1 MADGQVPAAAT
12 ASSDREFGG
21 AAETRRRVLV
31 VDDEPGVRESLRLLL
46 RDRYDV
52 VLAED
57 GEAALRRVGA
67 EPLDAILLDVV
78 MPGLDG
84 LTVLER
90 IKGQKPEMPVVI
102 VTATRTVK
110 TAVTA
115 IKLGAFDYIEKPFDL
130 DELRIVLANATRT
143 SALQREVNE
152 LRAEVGR
159 RYQLGN
165 IVGRSGSM
173 QEIFRTVSQVAPL
186 RTTVLIT
193 GESGTGK
200 ELIAK
205 ALHYQSP
212 RASRPMTAI
221 NCAAIPESL
230 IENELFGHERGSYT
244 GADTRKPGQ
253 FEMAHQSTIFL
264 DEIAELQPAMQAKL
278 LRVIET
284 GQFMRVGGTKP
295 IDVDVRIV
303 AATNQDLA
311 TAIAAGSF
319 RADLFYRLNVVAL
332 HLPPLRER
340 REDLPLLIKHFT
352 QGKAAELG
360 IQERAFAPEAIDR
373 LLRYRWPGNVRE
385 LENLI
390 ERLLVL
396 SDFGPVRL
404 EELPEAIRQ
413 PTGAPPSSNARSEVL
428 LGIRTL
434 SDAVDDF
441 EREIIV
447 EALHQAEFNQTRAAD
462 RLGTTRRILKYRMD
476 KLGIR
481 EK

>member
-1 MADGQVPAAAT
+1 MADGQEPAFLMP
-12 ASSDREFGG
+12 DGERDGG
-21 AAETRRRVLV
+21 TRRRVLV
-31 VDDEPGVRESLRLLL
+31 VDDEAGVRESLRLVL
-46 RDRYDV
+46 RDKYDV
-52 VLAED
+52 SVAEG
-57 GEAALRRVGA
+57 GEEALRRA
-67 EPLDAILLDVV
+67 ASESFDAVLLDLV
-78 MPGLDG
+78 MPGIDG

-90 IKGQKPEMPVVI
+90 IKGQRPELPVVI

-165 IVGRSGSM
+165 IVGRSEPM
-173 QEIFRTVSQVAPL
+173 QEVFRTVSQVAPL
-186 RTTVLIT
+186 KTTVLIT

-212 RASRPMTAI
+212 RASRTLTAI
-221 NCAAIPESL
+221 NCAAIPEHLLES
-230 IENELFGHERGSYT
+230 ELFGHERGAFT
-244 GADTRKPGQ
+244 GADARKLGQ
-253 FEMAHQSTIFL
+253 FEVAHQSTIFL

-284 GQFMRVGGTKP
+284 GQFMRVGGTKA

-303 AATNQDLA
+303 AATNQDLSQ
-311 TAIAAGSF
+311 AITTGAF
-319 RADLFYRLNVVAL
+319 RADLYYRLNVVTL

-340 REDLPLLIKHFT
+340 RQDLTLLIKHFT
-352 QGKAAELG
+352 QAKAAELG
-360 IQERAFAPEAIDR
+360 IKERAFTPEAIDH

-396 SDFGPVRL
+396 SDFGPVRT
-404 EELPEAIRQ
+404 EELPEVVRQSPTAIPAGNMR
-413 PTGAPPSSNARSEVL
+413 GEVL
-428 LGIRTL
+428 MGIRTL
-434 SDAVDDF
+434 SDAVDEF

-447 EALHQAEFNQTRAAD
+447 EALHQAEFNQTRAAE

-481 EK
+481 ET

>member
-1 MADGQVPAAAT
+1 MTDGQQPAGT
-12 ASSDREFGG
+12 ESASEG
-21 AAETRRRVLV
+21 RRRILV
-31 VDDEPGVRESLRLLL
+31 VDDEQGVRESLRLLL

-52 VLAED
+52 ALAES
-57 GEAALRRVGA
+57 GEEALQRTAG
-67 EPLDAILLDVV
+67 EPFDAVLLDVI
-78 MPGLDG
+78 MPGIDG
-84 LTVLER
+84 ITVLER
-90 IKGQKPEMPVVI
+90 IKGQRPELPVVI

-165 IVGRSGSM
+165 IVGRSDAM
-173 QEIFRTVSQVAPL
+173 QEIFRTISMVAPL

-212 RASRPMTAI
+212 RASRSMTAI
-221 NCAAIPESL
+221 NCAAIPENL
-230 IENELFGHERGSYT
+230 IESELFGYHRGAFT
-244 GADTRKPGQ
+244 GADRDKPGQ
-253 FEMAHQSTIFL
+253 FELAHQSTIFL
-264 DEIAELQPAMQAKL
+264 DEIAELQPSMQAKL

-284 GQFMRVGGTKP
+284 GQFLRVGGTKP

-303 AATNQDLA
+303 AATNQDVA
-311 TAIAAGSF
+311 RAIEGGTF

-340 REDLPLLIKHFT
+340 RADLPLLIKHFT
-352 QGKAAELG
+352 RAKAAELG
-360 IQERAFAPEAIDR
+360 IKERAFTPEAVDR
-373 LLRYRWPGNVRE
+373 MLRYRWPGNVRE

-396 SDFGPVRL
+396 SDFGPVRID
-404 EELPEAIRQ
+404 ELPEVMRQ
-413 PTGAPPSSNARSEVL
+413 EVQALPTGNARGEVL

-447 EALHQAEFNQTRAAD
+447 EALHQVEFNQTRAAE

>member
-1 MADGQVPAAAT
+1 MADGQEPAFLMP
-12 ASSDREFGG
+12 DGERDGG
-21 AAETRRRVLV
+21 TRRRVLV
-31 VDDEPGVRESLRLLL
+31 VDDEAGVREALRLVL
-46 RDRYDV
+46 RDKYDV
-52 VLAED
+52 SVAEG
-57 GEAALRRVGA
+57 GEEALRRA
-67 EPLDAILLDVV
+67 ASESFDAVLLDLV
-78 MPGLDG
+78 MPGIDG

-90 IKGQKPEMPVVI
+90 IKGQRPELPVVI

-165 IVGRSGSM
+165 IVGRSEPM
-173 QEIFRTVSQVAPL
+173 QEVFRTVSQVAPL
-186 RTTVLIT
+186 KTTVLIT

-212 RASRPMTAI
+212 RASRTLTAI
-221 NCAAIPESL
+221 NCAAIPEHLLES
-230 IENELFGHERGSYT
+230 ELFGHERGAFT
-244 GADTRKPGQ
+244 GADARKLGQ
-253 FEMAHQSTIFL
+253 FEVAHQSTIFL

-284 GQFMRVGGTKP
+284 GQFMRVGGTKA

-303 AATNQDLA
+303 AATNQDLSQ
-311 TAIAAGSF
+311 AITTGAF
-319 RADLFYRLNVVAL
+319 RADLYYRLNVVTL

-340 REDLPLLIKHFT
+340 RQDLTLLIKHFT
-352 QGKAAELG
+352 QAKAAELG
-360 IQERAFAPEAIDR
+360 IKERAFTPEAIDH

-396 SDFGPVRL
+396 SDFGPVRT
-404 EELPEAIRQ
+404 EELPEVVRQSPTAIPAGNMR
-413 PTGAPPSSNARSEVL
+413 GEVL
-428 LGIRTL
+428 MGIRTL
-434 SDAVDDF
+434 SDAVDEF

-447 EALHQAEFNQTRAAD
+447 EALHQAEFNQTRAAE

-481 EK
+481 ET

>member
-1 MADGQVPAAAT
+1 MAEGQGPAT
-12 ASSDREFGG
+12 AASPDGEIGG
-21 AAETRRRVLV
+21 DARRRILV
-31 VDDEPGVRESLRLLL
+31 VDDEQGVRESLRLLL
-46 RDRYDV
+46 RDRYEV
-52 VLAED
+52 ILAENGD
-57 GEAALRRVGA
+57 AALRRVAA
-67 EPLDAILLDVV
+67 EPFDAVLLDVV

-90 IKGQKPEMPVVI
+90 IKGQRPDLPVVI

-159 RYQLGN
+159 RYQVGN
-165 IVGRSGSM
+165 IVGRSAPM

-253 FEMAHQSTIFL
+253 FELAHQSTIFL

-311 TAIAAGSF
+311 TAIAAGTF
-319 RADLFYRLNVVAL
+319 RADLYYRLNVVAM

-352 QGKAAELG
+352 QSKAAELG
-360 IQERAFAPEAIDR
+360 IQERPFTPEAIDR

-404 EELPEAIRQ
+404 EELPEPIRQ
-413 PTGAPPSSNARSEVL
+413 PSGAVPTGNTRGEVL
-428 LGIRTL
+428 LGVRTL
-434 SDAVDDF
+434 SDAVDEF
-441 EREIIV
+441 EREIIE
-447 EALHQAEFNQTRAAD
+447 EALHQAEFNQTRAAE

>member
-1 MADGQVPAAAT
+1 MLNPTRAAPEPAA
-12 ASSDREFGG
+12 DDKR
-21 AAETRRRVLV
+21 TRRRVLV
-31 VDDEPGVRESLRLLL
+31 VDDEQGVRESLRLVL
-46 RDRYDV
+46 RDTYDV
-52 VLAED
+52 VAVAD
-57 GEAALRRVGA
+57 GEEALRRVA
-67 EPLDAILLDVV
+67 SEPFDAVLLDIV
-78 MPGLDG
+78 MPGIDG

-90 IKGQKPEMPVVI
+90 LKGLRPELPVVM

-115 IKLGAFDYIEKPFDL
+115 IKLGAYDYIEKPFDL

-143 SALQREVNE
+143 AALQREVNE

-165 IVGRSGSM
+165 IVGRSKAM
-173 QEIFRTVSQVAPL
+173 QEIFRTVAMVAPL

-200 ELIAK
+200 ELIAR

-212 RASRPMTAI
+212 RASRTMTAI
-221 NCAAIPESL
+221 NCAAIPEALLES
-230 IENELFGHERGSYT
+230 ELFGHERGSFT
-244 GADTRKPGQ
+244 GADARKPGQ
-253 FEMAHQSTIFL
+253 FELAHQSTIFL
-264 DEIAELQPAMQAKL
+264 DEIAELAPSVQAKL

-284 GQFMRVGGTKP
+284 GEFMRVGGTKP
-295 IDVDVRIV
+295 VSVDVRII
-303 AATNQDLA
+303 AATNQNLEH
-311 TAIAAGSF
+311 AIAAGTF
-319 RADLFYRLNVVAL
+319 RADLFYRLNVVSL

-352 QGKAAELG
+352 QAKAAELG
-360 IQERAFAPEAIDR
+360 IRERTFTPEAIDR
-373 LLRYRWPGNVRE
+373 MLRYRWPGNVRE

-396 SDFGPVRL
+396 SDFGPVRVD
-404 EELPEAIRQ
+404 ELPEAIRQ
-413 PTGAPPSSNARSEVL
+413 ETTSSPAANARNEVL

-434 SDAVDDF
+434 SDAVDEF

-447 EALHQAEFNQTRAAD
+447 EALEQAEFNQTRAAE

>member
-1 MADGQVPAAAT
+1 MADGQGPAFLMPDG
-12 ASSDREFGG
+12 DRES
-21 AAETRRRVLV
+21 ETRRRVLV
-31 VDDEPGVRESLRLLL
+31 VDDEAGVRESLRLVL
-46 RDRYDV
+46 RDKYDV
-52 VLAED
+52 SVAENGD
-57 GEAALRRVGA
+57 EALRRAGS
-67 EPLDAILLDVV
+67 ESFDAVLLDLV
-78 MPGLDG
+78 MPGIDG

-90 IKGQKPEMPVVI
+90 IKGQRPELPVVI

-165 IVGRSGSM
+165 IVGRSEPM
-173 QEIFRTVSQVAPL
+173 QEVFRTVSQVAPL
-186 RTTVLIT
+186 KTTVLIT

-212 RASRPMTAI
+212 RASRTLTAI
-221 NCAAIPESL
+221 NCAAIPEHLLES
-230 IENELFGHERGSYT
+230 ELFGHERGSFT
-244 GADTRKPGQ
+244 GADARKLGQ
-253 FEMAHQSTIFL
+253 FELAHQSTIFL

-278 LRVIET
+278 LRVIEN
-284 GQFMRVGGTKP
+284 GQLMRVGGTKA

-303 AATNQDLA
+303 AATNQDL
-311 TAIAAGSF
+311 TQAIATGAF
-319 RADLFYRLNVVAL
+319 RADLYYRLNVVTL

-340 REDLPLLIKHFT
+340 RQDLPLLIKHFT
-352 QGKAAELG
+352 QAKAAELG
-360 IQERAFAPEAIDR
+360 IKERAFTPEAIDH

-396 SDFGPVRL
+396 SDFGPVRP
-404 EELPEAIRQ
+404 EELPEVLRQ
-413 PTGAPPSSNARSEVL
+413 NPGSFPAGNMRGEVL
-428 LGIRTL
+428 MGIRTL
-434 SDAVDDF
+434 SDAVDEF

-447 EALHQAEFNQTRAAD
+447 EALHQAEFNQTRAAE

-481 EK
+481 ET

>member
-1 MADGQVPAAAT
+1 MPGEPSLPE
-12 ASSDREFGG
+12 ASTEQ
-21 AAETRRRVLV
+21 RRRVLV
-31 VDDEPGVRESLRLLL
+31 VDDEQGIRESLRLVL
-46 RDRYDV
+46 RERYDV
-52 VLAED
+52 AVASN
-57 GEAALRRVGA
+57 GEEALRRVA
-67 EPLDAILLDVV
+67 SEPFDAVLLDIV
-78 MPGLDG
+78 MPGIDG

-90 IKGQKPEMPVVI
+90 IKGQKPDLPVVI

-115 IKLGAFDYIEKPFDL
+115 IKLGAFDYIEKPFEIE
-130 DELRIVLANATRT
+130 ELRILLANATRT
-143 SALQREVNE
+143 AALQREVNE

-165 IVGRSGSM
+165 IVGRSAAM
-173 QEIFRTVSQVAPL
+173 QEIFRTVAMVAPL

-212 RASRPMTAI
+212 RASRTMTAI
-221 NCAAIPESL
+221 NCAAIPDSL
-230 IENELFGHERGSYT
+230 IETELFGHERGAFT
-244 GADTRKPGQ
+244 GADQRKLGQ
-253 FEMAHQSTIFL
+253 FEVAHQSTIFL
-264 DEIAELQPAMQAKL
+264 DEIAELHPSMQAKL

-295 IDVDVRIV
+295 IEVDVRII
-303 AATNQDLA
+303 AATNQNLEN
-311 TAIAAGSF
+311 AIAVGTF
-319 RADLFYRLNVVAL
+319 RPDLFYRLNVVAL

-352 QGKAAELG
+352 RSKAEDLG
-360 IQERAFAPEAIDR
+360 IKERPFAPEAIDR

-396 SDFGPVRL
+396 SDFGPVRAD
-404 EELPEAIRQ
+404 ELPEALRQ
-413 PTGAPPSSNARSEVL
+413 DTSALPAGNARNEVL

-434 SDAVDDF
+434 SDAVDEF
-441 EREIIV
+441 ERDIIV
-447 EALHQAEFNQTRAAD
+447 EALHQAEFNQTRAAE

>member
-1 MADGQVPAAAT
+1 MADGQGPAL
-12 ASSDREFGG
+12 ELPGG
-21 AAETRRRVLV
+21 ENGGERRRRILV
-31 VDDEPGVRESLRLLL
+31 VDDELGVRESLRLVL
-46 RDRYDV
+46 RERYDV
-52 VLAED
+52 VLAEA
-57 GEAALRRVGA
+57 GEEALRRIAG
-67 EPLDAILLDVV
+67 ESFDAVLLDVV

-90 IKGQKPEMPVVI
+90 IKGQRPEMPVVI

-165 IVGRSGSM
+165 IVGRSDPM
-173 QEIFRTVSQVAPL
+173 QEIFRTVSMVAPL

-212 RASRPMTAI
+212 RASRSLTAI
-221 NCAAIPESL
+221 NCAAIPETL
-230 IENELFGHERGSYT
+230 IESELFGHERGSFT
-244 GADTRKPGQ
+244 DAVARKPGQ
-253 FEMAHQSTIFL
+253 FELAHQGTIFL
-264 DEIAELQPAMQAKL
+264 DEIAELHPSMQAKL

-284 GQFMRVGGTKP
+284 GQFIRVGGTKP
-295 IDVDVRIV
+295 IEVDVRIV

-311 TAIAAGSF
+311 HAIDAGTF
-319 RADLFYRLNVVAL
+319 RADLYYRLNVVAL

-352 QGKAAELG
+352 RAKAAELG
-360 IQERAFAPEAIDR
+360 IKERVFTAEAIDR

-396 SDFGPVRL
+396 SDFGPVRQ
-404 EELPEAIRQ
+404 EELPEVVRQ
-413 PTGAPPSSNARSEVL
+413 DVASLPSGNVRGEVL

-441 EREIIV
+441 ERDIIV
-447 EALHQAEFNQTRAAD
+447 EALQQAEFNQTRAAE

>member
-1 MADGQVPAAAT
+1 MPDTHDSAVEPARTDAGI
-12 ASSDREFGG
+12 EQ
-21 AAETRRRVLV
+21 RRRVLV
-31 VDDEPGVRESLRLLL
+31 VDDEQGVRESLRLVL

-52 VLAED
+52 TTAAD
-57 GEAALRRVGA
+57 GEEALRRIA
-67 EPLDAILLDVV
+67 NESFDAVLLDIV
-78 MPGLDG
+78 MPGIDG

-90 IKGQKPEMPVVI
+90 IKGQKPDLPVVI

-115 IKLGAFDYIEKPFDL
+115 IKLGAFDYIEKPFEIE
-130 DELRIVLANATRT
+130 ELRILLANATRT
-143 SALQREVNE
+143 AALQREVNE

-165 IVGRSGSM
+165 IVGRSPAM
-173 QEIFRTVSQVAPL
+173 QEIFRTVAMVAPL

-212 RASRPMTAI
+212 RASRPMVAI
-221 NCAAIPESL
+221 NCAAIPDTL
-230 IENELFGHERGSYT
+230 IESELFGHERGAFT
-244 GADTRKPGQ
+244 GADQRKLGV
-253 FEMAHQSTIFL
+253 FEIAHQSTLFL

-295 IDVDVRIV
+295 IEVDVRIV
-303 AATNQDLA
+303 AATNQNLEN
-311 TAIAAGSF
+311 AIAAGSF

-352 QGKAAELG
+352 ASKAAELG
-360 IQERAFAPEAIDR
+360 IKERTFTPEAIDR
-373 LLRYRWPGNVRE
+373 MLRYRWPGNVRE
-385 LENLI
+385 LENLV

-396 SDFGPVRL
+396 SDFGPVRPD
-404 EELPEAIRQ
+404 ELPEALRQ
-413 PTGAPPSSNARSEVL
+413 DTSSLPAVANMRNEVL
-428 LGIRTL
+428 LGMRTL
-434 SDAVDDF
+434 SDAVDEF
-441 EREIIV
+441 ERDIIL
-447 EALHQAEFNQTRAAD
+447 EALHQTDFNQTRAAE

-481 EK
+481 DKQ

>member
-1 MADGQVPAAAT
+1 MADGQEPAFLMP
-12 ASSDREFGG
+12 DGERDGG
-21 AAETRRRVLV
+21 TRRRVLV
-31 VDDEPGVRESLRLLL
+31 VDDEAGVRESLRLVL
-46 RDRYDV
+46 RDKYDV
-52 VLAED
+52 SVAEG
-57 GEAALRRVGA
+57 GEEALRRA
-67 EPLDAILLDVV
+67 ASESFDAVLLDLV
-78 MPGLDG
+78 MPGIDG

-90 IKGQKPEMPVVI
+90 IKGQRPELPVVI

-165 IVGRSGSM
+165 IVGRSEPM
-173 QEIFRTVSQVAPL
+173 QEVFRTVSQVAPL
-186 RTTVLIT
+186 KTTVLIT

-212 RASRPMTAI
+212 RASRTLTAI
-221 NCAAIPESL
+221 NCAAIPEHLLES
-230 IENELFGHERGSYT
+230 ELFGHERGAFT
-244 GADTRKPGQ
+244 GADARKLGQ
-253 FEMAHQSTIFL
+253 FEVAHQSTIFL

-284 GQFMRVGGTKP
+284 GQFMRVGGTKA

-303 AATNQDLA
+303 AATNQDLSQ
-311 TAIAAGSF
+311 AITTGAF
-319 RADLFYRLNVVAL
+319 RADLYYRLNVVTL

-340 REDLPLLIKHFT
+340 RQDLTLLIKHFT
-352 QGKAAELG
+352 QAKAAELG
-360 IQERAFAPEAIDR
+360 IKERAFTPEAIDH

-396 SDFGPVRL
+396 SDFGPVRT
-404 EELPEAIRQ
+404 EELPEVVRQSPTAIPAGNMR
-413 PTGAPPSSNARSEVL
+413 GEVL
-428 LGIRTL
+428 MGIRTL
-434 SDAVDDF
+434 SDAVDEF

-447 EALHQAEFNQTRAAD
+447 EALHQAEFNQTRAAE

-481 EK
+481 EA

>member
-1 MADGQVPAAAT
+1 MSSGQRAAVELPG
-12 ASSDREFGG
+12 DEPD
-21 AAETRRRVLV
+21 EHTRRRVLV
-31 VDDEPGVRESLRLLL
+31 VDDELGVRESLRLVL
-46 RDRYDV
+46 RDKYDV
-52 VLAED
+52 VAAAD
-57 GEAALRRVGA
+57 GEEALRRLA
-67 EPLDAILLDVV
+67 SDPFDAILLDIV
-78 MPGLDG
+78 MPGIDG

-90 IKGQKPEMPVVI
+90 VKGQRPDIPVVI

-115 IKLGAFDYIEKPFDL
+115 IKLGAYDYIEKPFDL

-173 QEIFRTVSQVAPL
+173 QEIFRTVAMVAPL

-212 RASRPMTAI
+212 RASRMMTAI
-221 NCAAIPESL
+221 NCAAIPETLLES
-230 IENELFGHERGSYT
+230 ELFGHERGSFT
-244 GADTRKPGQ
+244 GADSRKPGQ
-253 FEMAHQSTIFL
+253 FEVAHQSTIFL
-264 DEIAELQPAMQAKL
+264 DEIAELAPSVQAKL

-295 IDVDVRIV
+295 IEVDVRIV
-303 AATNQDLA
+303 AATNQNLEH
-311 TAIAAGSF
+311 AIASGTF

-332 HLPPLRER
+332 NLPPLRER

-352 QGKAAELG
+352 QAKAAELG
-360 IQERAFAPEAIDR
+360 IRERAFTPEAIDR

-396 SDFGPVRL
+396 ADFGPVRI
-404 EELPEAIRQ
+404 EELPDVIREDTSNL
-413 PTGAPPSSNARSEVL
+413 PTGIARTEVL
-428 LGIRTL
+428 LGIRSL
-434 SDAVDDF
+434 SDAVDEF

-447 EALHQAEFNQTRAAD
+447 EALQQAEFNQTRAAE

>member
-1 MADGQVPAAAT
+1 MADGQGPAFLMPDG
-12 ASSDREFGG
+12 DREN
-21 AAETRRRVLV
+21 ETRRRVLV
-31 VDDEPGVRESLRLLL
+31 VDDEAGVRESLRLVL
-46 RDRYDV
+46 RDKYDV
-52 VLAED
+52 SVAESGD
-57 GEAALRRVGA
+57 EALRRAGS
-67 EPLDAILLDVV
+67 ESFDAVLLDLV
-78 MPGLDG
+78 MPGIDG

-90 IKGQKPEMPVVI
+90 IKGQRPEMPVVI

-165 IVGRSGSM
+165 IVGRSEPM
-173 QEIFRTVSQVAPL
+173 QEVFRTVSQVAPL
-186 RTTVLIT
+186 KTTVLIT

-212 RASRPMTAI
+212 RASRTLTAI
-221 NCAAIPESL
+221 NCAAIPEHLLES
-230 IENELFGHERGSYT
+230 ELFGHERGSFT
-244 GADTRKPGQ
+244 GADARKLGQ
-253 FEMAHQSTIFL
+253 FELAHQSTIFL

-278 LRVIET
+278 LRVIEN
-284 GQFMRVGGTKP
+284 GQLMRVGGTKS

-303 AATNQDLA
+303 AATNQELA
-311 TAIAAGSF
+311 QAIATGAF
-319 RADLFYRLNVVAL
+319 RADLYYRLNVVTL

-340 REDLPLLIKHFT
+340 RQDLPLLIKHFT
-352 QGKAAELG
+352 KAKAAELG
-360 IQERAFAPEAIDR
+360 IKERAFTPEAIEH

-396 SDFGPVRL
+396 SDFGPVRP
-404 EELPEAIRQ
+404 EELPAVIRQ
-413 PTGAPPSSNARSEVL
+413 NPGSFPAGNMRGEVL
-428 LGIRTL
+428 MGIRTL
-434 SDAVDDF
+434 SDAVDEF

-447 EALHQAEFNQTRAAD
+447 EALHQAEFNQTRAAE

>member
-1 MADGQVPAAAT
+1 MADGQGPAAVT
-12 ASSDREFGG
+12 PDGDRDGER
-21 AAETRRRVLV
+21 RRRVLV
-31 VDDEPGVRESLRLLL
+31 VDDELGVRESLRLVL
-46 RDRYDV
+46 RDRYEV
-52 VLAED
+52 AVAES
-57 GEAALRRVGA
+57 GEEALRRIGD
-67 EPLDAILLDVV
+67 EPFDAILLDLV
-78 MPGLDG
+78 MPGIDG

-90 IKGQKPEMPVVI
+90 VKGQRPETPVVI
-102 VTATRTVK
+102 VTATRTLK

-165 IVGRSGSM
+165 IVGRSERM
-173 QEIFRTVSQVAPL
+173 QSIFRTVSQVAPL
-186 RTTVLIT
+186 KTTVLIT

-212 RASRPMTAI
+212 RASRTMTAL
-221 NCAAIPESL
+221 NCAAIPEPLLES
-230 IENELFGHERGSYT
+230 ELFGYERGAFT
-244 GADTRKPGQ
+244 DAHARKLGQ
-253 FEMAHQSTIFL
+253 FELAHQSTIFL

-284 GQFMRVGGTKP
+284 GQFLRIGGVKP

-311 TAIAAGSF
+311 TAIENGTF
-319 RADLFYRLNVVAL
+319 RADLYYRLNVVAL

-340 REDLPLLIKHFT
+340 REDLPLLMKHFT
-352 QGKAAELG
+352 QAKAAELG
-360 IQERAFAPEAIDR
+360 IKERAFTAEAIDH

-396 SDFGPVRL
+396 SDFGPVRA
-404 EELPEAIRQ
+404 EELPEVVRQ
-413 PTGAPPSSNARSEVL
+413 SATSAPSGNARGEVL

-434 SDAVDDF
+434 SDAVDEF
-441 EREIIV
+441 ERGIIE
-447 EALHQAEFNQTRAAD
+447 EALHQAEFNQTRAAE